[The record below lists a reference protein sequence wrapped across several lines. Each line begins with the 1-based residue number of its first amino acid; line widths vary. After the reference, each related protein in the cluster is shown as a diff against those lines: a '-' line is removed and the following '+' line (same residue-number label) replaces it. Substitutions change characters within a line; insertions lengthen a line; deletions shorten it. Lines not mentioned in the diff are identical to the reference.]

1 MFSVR
6 RYFFLVLILLLY
18 HCGQS
23 PSKQKG
29 TNFQKVDSLWNQ
41 IELTH
46 SAEKEPFKKVI
57 VHYWSAMSFK
67 PADFNYLCSLIEN
80 EYEDSREEDWKQS
93 LYLLKS
99 WYAGNH
105 LKNEESEKYLSFI
118 TTNNLEIQLS
128 KIQQLAYLK
137 YANSQTDSAI
147 YLYNKGYQIAKDAAN
162 KNWMLNYAN
171 NLGTVYYDLR
181 ELQLAHKYFKEALGY
196 AESLNI
202 KVPMLLNNII
212 TCDLGIE
219 GNKEA
224 FELYEKYKND
234 FKSELP
240 YEVAIYKINAS
251 NILLKKQR
259 LNEAEDIVNSIDI
272 NGLGENIEKLVEIQK
287 AYIHIY
293 SNRREEFE
301 KIFKRYKNV
310 IIENPEYELPQF
322 FTIVKNAIGKQ
333 ISTFSKSELEKI
345 YQSAKSQGKVRLA
358 NDAAELLFLITQNTA
373 EHSKWEIVMLK
384 SRLEL
389 ASSQNSSYQNDL
401 VLNFKLSSLSAE
413 NNRIK
418 LQSELTATQNQ
429 QFIIVFVGTILIL
442 VLMGVILMFYAKK
455 RKVEVEKLRFEISN
469 SRNLHEINR
478 NKRIFADRLINSNQA
493 MIKKINQ
500 IIKNIQKTS
509 YSKEPE
515 LIQIRKELIALT
527 EIEEG
532 LALEMDQLK
541 ASEVLTFYLDRFPCI
556 QELNPTEKTI
566 LSYMLN
572 GQKIKEIAA
581 LISVSEQHVRNS
593 KTRILKLISTE
604 ANQSLSIEELIQMRD
619 DFSMPKV

>member
-1 MFSVR
+1 M
-6 RYFFLVLILLLY
+6 
-18 HCGQS
+18 
-23 PSKQKG
+23 
-29 TNFQKVDSLWNQ
+29 DSLWNQ

-46 SAEKEPFKKVI
+46 STEKEPFKKVI
-57 VHYWSAMSFK
+57 VHYWSAMNFK
-67 PADFNYLCSLIEN
+67 TAEFNYLCSLIEA
-80 EYEDSREEDWKQS
+80 EYEDSKDEDWKQS

-99 WYAGNH
+99 WYAGTH
-105 LKNEESEKYLSFI
+105 LKNDESEKLLLNI

-137 YANSQTDSAI
+137 YAKSETDSAI

-181 ELQLAHKYFKEALGY
+181 ELQLAHKYFKEALSY

-240 YEVAIYKINAS
+240 YEMAIYKINAS
-251 NILLKKQR
+251 NILLKK
-259 LNEAEDIVNSIDI
+259 LKINEAESLINSIDI
-272 NGLGENIEKLVEIQK
+272 KGLGENIEKLVEIQK
-287 AYIHIY
+287 AYIHITC
-293 SNRREEFE
+293 NRREDFNR
-301 KIFKRYKNV
+301 IFQRYKNT
-310 IIENPEYELPQF
+310 ILEDPEYELPQF
-322 FTIVKNAIGKQ
+322 FTILKNAILQKM
-333 ISTFSKSELEKI
+333 STFSTAEIEKI
-345 YQSAKSQGKVRLA
+345 YKDAIGKGKVRLA
-358 NDAAELLFLITQNTA
+358 NDAAELLFLLTQNTS

-384 SRLEL
+384 SRLDL
-389 ASSQNSSYQNDL
+389 ATTQNSSFQNDL

-418 LQSELTATQNQ
+418 LQAELTSTQNQ
-429 QFIIVFVGTILIL
+429 QFIIMFVGTILIL

-478 NKRIFADRLINSNQA
+478 NKRIFADRLINSNHA
-493 MIKKINQ
+493 MVKKINQ
-500 IIKNIQKTS
+500 IIKNIQKTN
-509 YSKEPE
+509 YAKEPE

-556 QELNPTEKTI
+556 QDLNPTEKTM

-572 GQKIKEIAA
+572 GQRIKEIAA
-581 LISVSEQHVRNS
+581 LLSVSEQHVRNS

-604 ANQSLSIEELIQMRD
+604 ANKTLSIEDLIEMRD
-619 DFSMPKV
+619 EFSMPKV